1 MTLQHPGP
9 AASWGDRWK
18 SNEPTW
24 EASGSAA
31 LPGIPRAGKG
41 GRAGGREENKT
52 QKQQLSNN
60 CFLQYVQSIPVQRPW
75 GRGCPAHA
83 QRRRHCGPGPGGYGG
98 AEVALAGGRQAGRGP
113 ESPCP
118 RAQGAAAATS
128 CLWAEPK
135 CACSSRSSAHS
146 PGEADGRGEGARGSA
161 PPGARL
167 GAQGE
172 AVGPQI
178 HPETSVLPFPLHMH
192 QVGDPL
198 PSRAP
203 EPRRINTSAGAGS
216 PLTKGLWGS
225 VCVRRG
231 GEDSLPQTAAERPA
245 EQSTPFN

>member
-172 AVGPQI
+172 AVGPGLTR
-178 HPETSVLPFPLHMH
+178 HWGETPAAGRV
-192 QVGDPL
+192 VRVPL
-198 PSRAP
+198 PSPGR
-203 EPRRINTSAGAGS
+203 GAVRGV
-216 PLTKGLWGS
+216 WGS
-225 VCVRRG
+225 CGRWGHR
-231 GEDSLPQTAAERPA
+231 DRL
-245 EQSTPFN
+245 TPRL

>member
-1 MTLQHPGP
+1 MLFTVCTEHPG
-9 AASWGDRWK
+9 
-18 SNEPTW
+18 T
-24 EASGSAA
+24 AA
-31 LPGIPRAGKG
+31 L
-41 GRAGGREENKT
+41 
-52 QKQQLSNN
+52 
-60 CFLQYVQSIPVQRPW
+60 
-75 GRGCPAHA
+75 
-83 QRRRHCGPGPGGYGG
+83 GGYGG

-167 GAQGE
+167 PETVVVQGS
-172 AVGPQI
+172 ARPWPHGGGRQRPSPTSPCPALLSPTARPQI

-192 QVGDPL
+192 QAGDPL